1 VIIKILRSQSFPG
14 RQVDY
19 LCVSFLQSVFYLL
32 TFHTRYVDEAQ
43 DNLLIDAFGKWLPN
57 PSIMNIPF
65 DLSVVV
71 LRRLCRNPDGL
82 FWAGDTAQTISAGSS
97 FRFDDLKAF
106 LYRVEVSK
114 HNLAP
119 KHELISCY
127 SSKIPRSTPLELLP
141 ISPRC
146 SN

>member
-1 VIIKILRSQSFPG
+1 M
-14 RQVDY
+14 
-19 LCVSFLQSVFYLL
+19 SFLQSVFYLL
-32 TFHTRYVDEAQ
+32 IFRTRYVDEAQ
-43 DNLLIDAFGKWLPN
+43 DNLLIDAFGKWLLSPF
-57 PSIMNIPF
+57 MMKIPF

-82 FWAGDTAQTISAGSS
+82 FWAGDVAQTISAGSS

-114 HNLAP
+114 HNLAL
-119 KHELISCY
+119 KHKLISCY
-127 SSKIPRSTPLELLP
+127 SSKISRSTPLELLL